1 MLIANKQ
8 LHIFA
13 YLHRTTSCSI
23 GMTLSQQTRYRL
35 TQLATDKYQ
44 FMGPNNPIKVNE
56 NRRICFI
63 SNILQ
68 QWRLCTSGVIVEI
81 IPDHGLIQ
89 CSWNK
94 LPMGSLH
101 TRPLQEIMRSNTLP
115 TQKGEQLGGPAVT
128 RKMRMMSK
136 PAEWFCQIIHWVGH
150 AWHHSTTTSTCFLCC
165 WLTEC

>member
-1 MLIANKQ
+1 
-8 LHIFA
+8 
-13 YLHRTTSCSI
+13 
-23 GMTLSQQTRYRL
+23 
-35 TQLATDKYQ
+35 
-44 FMGPNNPIKVNE
+44 MGPNNPIKVNE

-68 QWRLCTSGVIVEI
+68 QWRLCTLGVIVEI

-115 TQKGEQLGGPAVT
+115 TQKGEQCLQDENDERA
-128 RKMRMMSK
+128 
-136 PAEWFCQIIHWVGH
+136 C
-150 AWHHSTTTSTCFLCC
+150 
-165 WLTEC
+165 